1 MELLVNDLSVHGQFG
16 DVASFR
22 TAITRLMSMRNLS
35 KQYGI
40 ELYCH
45 RNMAHAQV
53 TKSLIMPQMVG
64 KFSQA
69 ERNALMQWLTRY
81 GPYWEDDRQHGQDD
95 YLECNG
101 QIVTDSA
108 LGEAAFRCFHAGEAQ
123 VVSLIPSD
131 WEGSPLSVWWREN
144 DSDDVEEQIVNHIN
158 KETLEK
164 SLRSTSPAIT
174 SWQQLESVCCT
185 RFSNLNFSADAFMP
199 LEGHPFVPGAAQRI
213 VERIDVLNRLKTCF
227 DANGNRTVEGNQLY
241 QDYFTGDKAWFSD
254 SSNKEKRN
262 FKNEMT
268 FRHPDRSGETLFC
281 TMHGKVKTPQIR
293 IHFSWPI
300 TASTPLYV
308 VYVGYKI
315 TKK

>member
-1 MELLVNDLSVHGQFG
+1 
-16 DVASFR
+16 
-22 TAITRLMSMRNLS
+22 
-35 KQYGI
+35 
-40 ELYCH
+40 
-45 RNMAHAQV
+45 
-53 TKSLIMPQMVG
+53 
-64 KFSQA
+64 
-69 ERNALMQWLTRY
+69 
-81 GPYWEDDRQHGQDD
+81 
-95 YLECNG
+95 
-101 QIVTDSA
+101 
-108 LGEAAFRCFHAGEAQ
+108 
-123 VVSLIPSD
+123 
-131 WEGSPLSVWWREN
+131 
-144 DSDDVEEQIVNHIN
+144 
-158 KETLEK
+158 
-164 SLRSTSPAIT
+164 
-174 SWQQLESVCCT
+174 
-185 RFSNLNFSADAFMP
+185 MP

>member
-131 WEGSPLSVWWREN
+131 WEGSPLSV
-144 DSDDVEEQIVNHIN
+144 
-158 KETLEK
+158 
-164 SLRSTSPAIT
+164 
-174 SWQQLESVCCT
+174 
-185 RFSNLNFSADAFMP
+185 
-199 LEGHPFVPGAAQRI
+199 
-213 VERIDVLNRLKTCF
+213 
-227 DANGNRTVEGNQLY
+227 
-241 QDYFTGDKAWFSD
+241 
-254 SSNKEKRN
+254 
-262 FKNEMT
+262 
-268 FRHPDRSGETLFC
+268 
-281 TMHGKVKTPQIR
+281 
-293 IHFSWPI
+293 
-300 TASTPLYV
+300 
-308 VYVGYKI
+308 
-315 TKK
+315 